1 LRKTVEGGGAAWWRP
16 RGLQGS
22 RVTAGVQRRMGS
34 FVLRGEGRTGKGRCV
49 GDGMAQG
56 RVAGFG
62 VGRDVA
68 RNTELV
74 SEANKPAMT

>member
-1 LRKTVEGGGAAWWRP
+1 MRKAAKAVE
-16 RGLQGS
+16 
-22 RVTAGVQRRMGS
+22 
-34 FVLRGEGRTGKGRCV
+34 LRGGVREGCRVRGTRRACSAGEDRLYRAVKEGRERERCV